1 MKSFL
6 FIALLLVLCISTRAQ
21 VHRNSD
27 LYRALKN
34 RDSLLFDR
42 GFNNCD
48 IAQLQKIVSDSFE
61 FYHDQA
67 GTMTSKAAFIS
78 SIEDGICKLSY
89 KAIRQ
94 LDEPS
99 LTVFPLKKNG
109 QLYGALQMGV
119 HRFYAREGGK
129 PERLT
134 STARFTNLWLL
145 ENGEWKLSRSFSYDH
160 R

>member
-1 MKSFL
+1 MRSFL
-6 FIALLLVLCISTRAQ
+6 LSAFLLLTGAVARTQ
-21 VHRNSD
+21 VAANSD
-27 LYRALKN
+27 LYRSLKVQ
-34 RDSLLFDR
+34 DSLLFDR

-48 IAQLQKIVSDSFE
+48 IPALQQIVSDSFE

-67 GTMTSKAAFIS
+67 GITASKAAFIS
-78 SIEDGICKLSY
+78 SIQDGICKLSY

-94 LDEPS
+94 LDESS

-109 QLYGALQMGV
+109 ELYGALQMGV
-119 HRFYAREGGK
+119 HRFYAREQGM

-145 ENGEWKLSRSFSYDH
+145 EAGAWKLSRGISYDH
-160 R
+160 H